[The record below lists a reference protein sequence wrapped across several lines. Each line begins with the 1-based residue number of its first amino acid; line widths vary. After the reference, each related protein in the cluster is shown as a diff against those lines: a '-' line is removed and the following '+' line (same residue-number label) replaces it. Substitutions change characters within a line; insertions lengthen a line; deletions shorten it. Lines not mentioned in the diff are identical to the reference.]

1 MVVLQ
6 LAKLSLCRTFCTIV
20 DSRVRLVTLDM
31 TILLLKKLVMRDDKS
46 ILSDHHLASIEQAKE
61 ESALI
66 LRNFYKSEEEAIF
79 LDLFEEEYDEMSR
92 RKLNVEYL
100 MMDANLL
107 LPPSQLTSL
116 MMNGLDYTRRLPCA
130 DVERTRYVSKSDH
143 RQHKR
148 SSLCIMCALADTC
161 KPFLIECDEK

>member
-1 MVVLQ
+1 M
-6 LAKLSLCRTFCTIV
+6 S
-20 DSRVRLVTLDM
+20 
-31 TILLLKKLVMRDDKS
+31 ILLLKKMVIRNEKS
-46 ILSDHHLASIEQAKE
+46 VLSDHHLASIEQAKE

-79 LDLFEEEYDEMSR
+79 LDLFEDEYAEMHK

-116 MMNGLDYTRRLPCA
+116 MMNGVEFTRRLPCA
-130 DVERTRYVSKSDH
+130 DVERTRYVS
-143 RQHKR
+143 
-148 SSLCIMCALADTC
+148 
-161 KPFLIECDEK
+161 FF